1 MKKTNKTVYGL
12 LAFGPILFI
21 VLAIVPIF
29 LIIAADEGGRSTNLD
44 RDSGLF
50 LVFFMIAM
58 LIVGSILSLVSM
70 IMYIMHIAK
79 NPRIPEDHRIAWILG
94 MVLANGITNI
104 IYFFVYI
111 AKEEEYIPPQVNN
124 GPWA

>member
-1 MKKTNKTVYGL
+1 MKKTNKTVYAL
-12 LAFGPILFI
+12 MAFGPIILI
-21 VLAIVPIF
+21 ILAIVPIF
-29 LIIAADEGGRSTNLD
+29 LVAAAVDEGRNTNLD

-50 LVFFMIAM
+50 LVFFIIAM
-58 LIVGSILSLVSM
+58 MVVGGILSLVSM

-111 AKEEEYIPPQVNN
+111 AKEEEYIPPQQNTSQW
-124 GPWA
+124 G

>member
-12 LAFGPILFI
+12 LAFGPMILI
-21 VLAIVPIF
+21 ILGIVPLF
-29 LIIAADEGGRSTNLD
+29 LIAATVDNGRGPDLD

-50 LVFFMIAM
+50 LIFFMIAM
-58 LIVGSILSLVSM
+58 LIVGSILSIVSM

>member
-1 MKKTNKTVYGL
+1 MKKTNKTVYAL
-12 LAFGPILFI
+12 LAFAPIILI
-21 VLAIVPIF
+21 ILAMVPLF
-29 LIIAADEGGRSTNLD
+29 LIVAAEADGHGANLD

-50 LVFFMIAM
+50 MIFFMMAM
-58 LIVGSILSLVSM
+58 FVVGGILSLVSM

-111 AKEEEYIPPQVNN
+111 AKEEEYVPPAQNTSQW
-124 GPWA
+124 G